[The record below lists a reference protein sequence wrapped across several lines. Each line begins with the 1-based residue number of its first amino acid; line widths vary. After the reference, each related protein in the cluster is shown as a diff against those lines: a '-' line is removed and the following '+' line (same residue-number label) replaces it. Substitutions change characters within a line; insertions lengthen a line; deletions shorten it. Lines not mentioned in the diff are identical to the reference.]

1 MYSCG
6 GPCIAVEGHVYLC
19 RAMHSCVGPCVA
31 VEGHV

>member
-6 GPCIAVEGHVYLC
+6 GPCIAMEGYVELWW
-19 RAMHSCVGPCVA
+19 AMYSCGRSCIA